1 MAYRRLMIL
10 ILAAGVV
17 LRLAA
22 MVVQPLNLFGN
33 DAASYV
39 AMAQSAFAPNG
50 MRDIFGNCAFYSPGY
65 PFALAPFVIAFGAPV
80 LLAVN
85 LGLALLS
92 IALAGAL
99 GRRIGGAGVGLA
111 SAAATAVLA
120 PAALVSAQA
129 ARENLS
135 IPLLLGFALAGV
147 ALLETRRPR
156 AWAAVAGLA
165 YGAGVLAGASVIL
178 TGAALPLAL
187 WWRGEVRRAG
197 PLIALFA
204 LGTAAVLGPWLWH
217 TQDQLGRAVLT
228 TNAPFNLYIGNNPA
242 ANGRFVSM
250 RDTPMARDW
259 RPLRARAGELA
270 ATDTLGRLARAH
282 IATHPGETAALALRK
297 LALFWLP
304 DLPEPQDGNGALV
317 TLLRWGAAAE
327 HLLLLG
333 LAALALARWR
343 RLPRGARL
351 IAVIVA
357 LFWVVHAAAYVM
369 PRYRL
374 PVMPLVGVLAALAL
388 VPRVAPV
395 ARWRGALA

>member
-1 MAYRRLMIL
+1 MARGMAYRRLMIL

-99 GRRIGGAGVGLA
+99 GRRIGGAGGGLA

-135 IPLLLGFALAGV
+135 IPLLLGFALACV

-156 AWAAVAGLA
+156 AWAAISLMNSIICAFE
-165 YGAGVLAGASVIL
+165 
-178 TGAALPLAL
+178 P
-187 WWRGEVRRAG
+187 VRS
-197 PLIALFA
+197 
-204 LGTAAVLGPWLWH
+204 
-217 TQDQLGRAVLT
+217 Q
-228 TNAPFNLYIGNNPA
+228 
-242 ANGRFVSM
+242 VSM
-250 RDTPMARDW
+250 RSR
-259 RPLRARAGELA
+259 
-270 ATDTLGRLARAH
+270 
-282 IATHPGETAALALRK
+282 
-297 LALFWLP
+297 
-304 DLPEPQDGNGALV
+304 
-317 TLLRWGAAAE
+317 
-327 HLLLLG
+327 
-333 LAALALARWR
+333 
-343 RLPRGARL
+343 
-351 IAVIVA
+351 
-357 LFWVVHAAAYVM
+357 
-369 PRYRL
+369 
-374 PVMPLVGVLAALAL
+374 
-388 VPRVAPV
+388 
-395 ARWRGALA
+395 